1 MDKGQGCFQADVVGI
16 RRTMSSTPW
25 LLRLASHLTRA
36 AGRRGRQDFAEQARH
51 TARVNADTLRAI
63 LQHNQDTDFGRRH
76 GFASLHT
83 VEDFQRA
90 LPVSTY
96 EPFRPYME
104 RIARGEQ
111 NVLTA
116 DRVEYLGITSGTTG
130 QNKLLPVTRPH
141 LRHLQRAT
149 TIGLDVVAEQLPAIH
164 RPTRGM
170 ILMNAELHE
179 RSEGGLLM
187 GALAA
192 IATQSL
198 GRAASFALTS
208 PPDAFSMRSHAD
220 ALYLHLLFGLRER
233 KLGYIMAPF
242 ATGLLDM
249 VHLLEQRWQDLMED
263 LALGVVRPALDLEP
277 KQRRRLQSRMR
288 PAPERVRELTQAF
301 EQGPHGLLRR
311 LWPGLA
317 FASSIT
323 GASFSLYTQ
332 QLAPYL
338 EGVPLYAANYVST
351 ESTLGLALELGRAVY
366 CLLVGA
372 AFFEFIPEQELD
384 AESPTTL
391 LPEQLVEGE
400 AYELVLTTQ
409 AGLYRYRLGDVV
421 RIVGRYHEAP
431 LMEFLYRRGALLN
444 LMGEKTSEHAA
455 RLALEQA
462 LATEGL
468 LPADYSVVE
477 ETETFPRRYA
487 FFVELQEGARPHK
500 DPERLNRALE
510 EALCRT
516 NPAYELNRRTERL
529 GPTLLHRVAPGT
541 FQALR
546 DVLVQRGASP
556 TQVKV
561 PRVVRDAELQGL
573 LRQRRVTG

>member
-1 MDKGQGCFQADVVGI
+1 
-16 RRTMSSTPW
+16 MSSTPW

-36 AGRRGRQDFAEQARH
+36 AGRRGRQDFTEQAH
-51 TARVNADTLRAI
+51 HAARVNRDTLHAI

-76 GFASLHT
+76 GFASLRT

-90 LPVSTY
+90 LPISTY
-96 EPFRPYME
+96 APFHPYME

-141 LRHLQRAT
+141 LRHLQRASA
-149 TIGLDVVAEQLPAIH
+149 IGLSVVTEQVPAAQ
-164 RPTRGM
+164 RPARGM
-170 ILMNAELHE
+170 ILMNAELRE
-179 RSEGGLLM
+179 RSEGGLLT

-198 GRAASFALTS
+198 SRAASFALAS
-208 PPDAFSMRSHAD
+208 PPDAFSIRSHAD

-242 ATGLLDM
+242 ATGLMDM

-263 LALGVVRPALDLEP
+263 LAYGVVRPALDLAP
-277 KQRRRLQSRMR
+277 KQRRRLQSRLR
-288 PAPERVRELTQAF
+288 PDPKRVEELSRAI

-311 LWPGLA
+311 LWPELA
-317 FASSIT
+317 YATSIT
-323 GASFSLYTQ
+323 GAGFSLYTQ

-338 EGVPLYAANYVST
+338 EGVPLYPSYYVST
-351 ESTLGLALELGRAVY
+351 ESTLGVALEFERAVY

-409 AGLYRYRLGDVV
+409 AGLYRYRLEDVV

-431 LMEFLYRRGALLN
+431 LMEFLYRRGTLLN

-477 ETETFPRRYA
+477 ETETFPGRYA
-487 FFVELQEGARPHK
+487 FFVELQGAVRPHK
-500 DPERLNRALE
+500 EPERLNRALE
-510 EALCRT
+510 EALCQT
-516 NPAYELNRRTERL
+516 NPAYEMNRRTERL
-529 GPTLLHRVAPGT
+529 GPTQLHRVAPGT

-546 DVLVQRGASP
+546 EVLVRRGASP

-561 PRVVRDAELQGL
+561 PRLVRDAELRGL
-573 LRQRRVTG
+573 LHQRRVMG

>member
-1 MDKGQGCFQADVVGI
+1 
-16 RRTMSSTPW
+16 MSSAPW
-25 LLRLASHLTRA
+25 LLQLASHLSRA
-36 AGRRGRQDFAEQARH
+36 AGRRGMQHFTEQVHHA
-51 TARVNADTLRAI
+51 ARVNTDTLLAI
-63 LQHNQDTDFGRRH
+63 LHHNQDTDFGRRH
-76 GFASLHT
+76 GFASLRT

-96 EPFRPYME
+96 EPFQPYME

-141 LRHLQRAT
+141 LRHIQRASA
-149 TIGLDVVAEQLPAIH
+149 ISLAVVAEKVPAAQH
-164 RPTRGM
+164 PVRGM
-170 ILMNAELHE
+170 ILMNAELRE
-179 RSEGGLLM
+179 RTEGGLLT
-187 GALAA
+187 GALTA

-198 GRAASFALTS
+198 GRVATLALTS

-233 KLGYIMAPF
+233 QLGYLMAPF

-263 LALGVVRPALDLEP
+263 LSHGVVRPALDLEP
-277 KQRRRLQSRMR
+277 KQRRRLQSRLR
-288 PAPERVRELTQAF
+288 PDPQRVEELSRVL

-317 FASSIT
+317 FATSIT
-323 GASFSLYTQ
+323 GAGFSLYTQ

-338 EGVPLYAANYVST
+338 EGVPLYPSNYIST
-351 ESTLGLALELGRAVY
+351 ESTLGVALELEQAVY

-384 AESPTTL
+384 AKSPPTL

-421 RIVGRYHEAP
+421 RIVGRYHQAP
-431 LMEFLYRRGALLN
+431 LMEFLYRRSALLN

-477 ETETFPRRYA
+477 ETETFPGRYT
-487 FFVELQEGARPHK
+487 FFVELQDAARPLGE
-500 DPERLNRALE
+500 PEQLNRALE

-516 NPAYELNRRTERL
+516 NPTYEQNRRTERL

-546 DVLVQRGASP
+546 EVLVRRGASP

>member
-1 MDKGQGCFQADVVGI
+1 MQA
-16 RRTMSSTPW
+16 
-25 LLRLASHLTRA
+25 ASH
-36 AGRRGRQDFAEQARH
+36 RGKQRFIEQTRH

-63 LQHNQDTDFGRRH
+63 LHHNRDTDFGRRH
-76 GFASLHT
+76 GFASLRT
-83 VEDFQRA
+83 VEDYQRA

-130 QNKLLPVTRPH
+130 QRKLLPVTLPQMGNIR
-141 LRHLQRAT
+141 RTIMIGRA
-149 TIGLDVVAEQLPAIH
+149 VVAEKVPAAR
-164 RPTRGM
+164 RPARGM
-170 ILMNAELHE
+170 VLMNAVLRE
-179 RSEGGLLM
+179 RSEGGLLT
-187 GALAA
+187 GALTAISTHSMGRSAA
-192 IATQSL
+192 LSI
-198 GRAASFALTS
+198 TS
-208 PPDAFSMRSHAD
+208 PPEAFRMRKHAD

-233 KLGYIMAPF
+233 HLGSLMAPF
-242 ATGLLDM
+242 ASGLLDM
-249 VHLLEQRWQDLMED
+249 VHLLERRGSGLVDD
-263 LALGVVRPALDLEP
+263 IARGVLRPELELEP
-277 KQRRRLQSRMR
+277 EQRRHLQSLLR
-288 PAPERVRELTQAF
+288 PDPERAREISQAL

-317 FASSIT
+317 QVSAIT
-323 GASFSLYTQ
+323 GASFSLYTR
-332 QLAPYL
+332 QLVPYL
-338 EGVPLYAANYVST
+338 EGVPLYPSSYVST
-351 ESTLGLALELGRAVY
+351 EGALGVALELEQAVY
-366 CLLVGA
+366 CLVVGA
-372 AFFEFIPEQELD
+372 AFFEFIPERELD
-384 AESPTTL
+384 AEAPPTL

-400 AYELVLTTQ
+400 AYEVVLTTQ

-421 RIVGRYHEAP
+421 RIVGRYHQAP

-477 ETETFPRRYA
+477 ETETLPGRYA
-487 FFVELQEGARPHK
+487 FSVELQDGARPQGE
-500 DPERLNRALE
+500 PERLNRALE
-510 EALCRT
+510 EALCQT
-516 NPAYELNRRTERL
+516 NPFYEVIRRSERL
-529 GPTLLHRVAPGT
+529 GPAQLHRVEPGT

-546 DVLVQRGASP
+546 EVLVRRGASP

-561 PRVVRDAELQGL
+561 PRVVRDAELRGL

>member
-1 MDKGQGCFQADVVGI
+1 MA
-16 RRTMSSTPW
+16 SLPW
-25 LLRLASHLTRA
+25 IPRLFSYVMRA
-36 AGRRGRQDFAEQARH
+36 AGRRGKQRFIEQTRH
-51 TARVNADTLRAI
+51 AARVNADTLRAI

-76 GFASLHT
+76 GFASLRT

-130 QNKLLPVTRPH
+130 QRKLLPVTRPH
-141 LRHLQRAT
+141 LENMRRT
-149 TIGLDVVAEQLPAIH
+149 MMIGRTVVAEKVPAAH
-164 RPTRGM
+164 RPARGM
-170 ILMNAELHE
+170 ILMNAVLRE

-187 GALAA
+187 GALTA
-192 IATQSL
+192 ISTHSM
-198 GRAASFALTS
+198 GRAASFAFTS
-208 PPDAFSMRSHAD
+208 PPEAFRLRKHAD

-233 KLGYIMAPF
+233 ELGTLMAPF
-242 ATGLLDM
+242 ASGLLDL
-249 VHLLEQRWQDLMED
+249 VHLLERRGADLVD
-263 LALGVVRPALDLEP
+263 DIARGVLRPELDLEP
-277 KQRRRLQSRMR
+277 EQRHRLQSLLR
-288 PAPERVRELTQAF
+288 PDPERAREVSQMLA
-301 EQGPHGLLRR
+301 QGPHGLLRR

-317 FASSIT
+317 YVSSIT
-323 GASFSLYTQ
+323 GAGFSLYTR
-332 QLAPYL
+332 QLTPYL
-338 EGVPLYAANYVST
+338 EGVPLNAASYVST
-351 ESTLGLALELGRAVY
+351 EGVLGVPLELEQAVY
-366 CLLVGA
+366 CLMVGA
-372 AFFEFIPEQELD
+372 AFFEFIPERELD
-384 AESPTTL
+384 AESPPTL

-421 RIVGRYHEAP
+421 RIVGRYHQAP

-477 ETETFPRRYA
+477 ETETLPGRYA
-487 FFVELQEGARPHK
+487 LFVELQEGARPQGA
-500 DPERLNRALE
+500 PEQLSRALE

-516 NPAYELNRRTERL
+516 NPFYEVIRRSERL
-529 GPTLLHRVAPGT
+529 GPAQLHRVESGT

>member
-1 MDKGQGCFQADVVGI
+1 MQHF
-16 RRTMSSTPW
+16 T
-25 LLRLASHLTRA
+25 
-36 AGRRGRQDFAEQARH
+36 EQAH
-51 TARVNADTLRAI
+51 HAARVNADTLLSL
-63 LQHNQDTDFGRRH
+63 LQHNRDTDFGRRH
-76 GFASLHT
+76 GFASLRT
-83 VEDFQRA
+83 VEDYQRA

-96 EPFRPYME
+96 EPFQPYME

-130 QNKLLPVTRPH
+130 QRKLLPVTRP
-141 LRHLQRAT
+141 LLQQVQRASM
-149 TIGLDVVAEQLPAIH
+149 ISSAVVAELVPATQH
-164 RPTRGM
+164 PARGM
-170 ILMNAELHE
+170 ILMNAELRE
-179 RSEGGLLM
+179 RSEGGLLT
-187 GALAA
+187 GALTSL
-192 IATQSL
+192 ATPTL
-198 GRAASFALTS
+198 GRVASLALTS

-242 ATGLLDM
+242 ASGLLDM
-249 VHLLEQRWQDLMED
+249 VNLLEQRWQDLMED
-263 LALGVVRPALDLEP
+263 LAHGEVRPALDLEP
-277 KQRRRLQSRMR
+277 KQRRRIQSRLH
-288 PAPERVRELTQAF
+288 PDPDRVEELSRVL

-317 FASSIT
+317 FVTSIT

-338 EGVPLYAANYVST
+338 EGVPLYPSNYIST
-351 ESTLGLALELGRAVY
+351 ESTLGVALELERAVY

-372 AFFEFIPEQELD
+372 AFFEFIPERELD

-421 RIVGRYHEAP
+421 RIAGRFHEAP
-431 LMEFLYRRGALLN
+431 LMEFLYRRGALLD

-468 LPADYSVVE
+468 RPADYSVVE
-477 ETETFPRRYA
+477 ETEIFPGRYA
-487 FFVELQEGARPHK
+487 FFVELQDGARPQGE
-500 DPERLNRALE
+500 PERLNRALE
-510 EALCRT
+510 EALCQA
-516 NPAYELNRRTERL
+516 NPAYEQNRRSERL
-529 GPTLLHRVAPGT
+529 GPTLLHQVAPGT

-546 DVLVQRGASP
+546 EVLVRRGASP

-561 PRVVRDAELQGL
+561 PRVVQDAELRGL